1 MKSYQGET
9 KMDVKEALFARRS
22 IRKYLEKPVSDEDIK
37 FCIDAALAAPSNIN
51 LQPWYFVV
59 IKSEENFIKLNQVTG
74 KVFERFKPVLEN
86 RFSKNPETIEETKYF
101 LSSLGGAKIAVLVFL
116 LKPDFEDISSVTQ
129 STSAAIENFCLA
141 AYSRG
146 LGTCWMTA
154 IERAGMAEEVR
165 EAFAPDKGR
174 FIAMITLGYPATNP
188 KMPPRRDGRYIII

>member
-1 MKSYQGET
+1 
-9 KMDVKEALFARRS
+9 MDVKEAIFGRRS
-22 IRKYLEKPVSDEDIK
+22 IRKYLDEPVSDEDIK

-59 IKSEENFIKLNQVTG
+59 IKSEGNFIKLNQIMG
-74 KVFERFKPVLEN
+74 RIFERFKPVLEN
-86 RFSKNPETIEETKYF
+86 RFAKNPETIEETKSF
-101 LSSLGGAKIAVLVFL
+101 LNSMGGAKIAVLVFL

-154 IERAGMAEEVR
+154 LERAGLAGEIR
-165 EAFAPDKGR
+165 ETFAPDKGK
-174 FIAMITLGYPATNP
+174 FIAMITLGYPAANP
-188 KMPPRRDGRYIII
+188 KMPPRRDGRYTII